1 VGDGVT
7 EEVDGLVDAGRHVS
21 VTVMYDSGVI
31 LGGVLVVDG
40 LGDLA
45 RDVPVE
51 NACGDMSA
59 YSY

>member
-1 VGDGVT
+1 
-7 EEVDGLVDAGRHVS
+7 
-21 VTVMYDSGVI
+21 
-31 LGGVLVVDG
+31 VVDG